1 MLVRI
6 GIVVDVAVSCLI
18 IISGVCI
25 LVAENW
31 DSRSVFGLVCVL
43 VGLIYIPI
51 KLIILYFII
60 APLLGLDARLLLI
73 IGSIFLTPMFGLCLA
88 AFLLLLKQRKNF
100 FESIKAEVMNPV
112 EREILFLVAHRKPDF
127 IELKSTLNLEEDVL
141 KEHLRNLKDLIEL
154 DYRKKYKL
162 TNVGKATY
170 MSLNK
175 KGKKLP

>member
-1 MLVRI
+1 
-6 GIVVDVAVSCLI
+6 
-18 IISGVCI
+18 
-25 LVAENW
+25 
-31 DSRSVFGLVCVL
+31 
-43 VGLIYIPI
+43 
-51 KLIILYFII
+51 
-60 APLLGLDARLLLI
+60 
-73 IGSIFLTPMFGLCLA
+73 MFGLCLA

-100 FESIKAEVMNPV
+100 FESIKAEVINPV

-127 IELKSTLNLEEDVL
+127 IELKSTLNLEENVL
-141 KEHLRNLKDLIEL
+141 KEHSRNLKDLIEL